1 MLVCRYATVDGEKQ
15 LTACANNWV
24 EYTALQNNLAL
35 AIHTLS
41 ANYEQ
46 YQNCNDLYQEN
57 ASNLKYAVRL
67 MSKDGITRT
76 YTNVSEIADSS
87 DNEMTDYFSEYRRYL
102 IYYPDS
108 LEFTGNTGM
117 TERQIYQYL
126 KDYDYAHPDMT
137 HIWLSLIHI

>member
-1 MLVCRYATVDGEKQ
+1 M
-15 LTACANNWV
+15 
-24 EYTALQNNLAL
+24 
-35 AIHTLS
+35 S

-117 TERQIYQYL
+117 T
-126 KDYDYAHPDMT
+126 
-137 HIWLSLIHI
+137 